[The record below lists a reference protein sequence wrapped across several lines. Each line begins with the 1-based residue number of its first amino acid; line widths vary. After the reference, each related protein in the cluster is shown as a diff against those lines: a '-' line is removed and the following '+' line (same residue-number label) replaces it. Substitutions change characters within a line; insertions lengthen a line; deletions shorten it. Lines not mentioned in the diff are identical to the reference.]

1 MPADVIGRAVRM
13 ARDGIVRATNGSDI
27 PMRVDTICTHGDTPA
42 SHELTRQLRAALEA
56 DGIVCGSAAP
66 RIMTSSTPP
75 ASGLFGWWRE
85 GTVEGRRAL
94 IAAGL
99 GWMLDSF
106 DVMLYALTLASIM
119 PALGLS
125 KETAGL
131 LGSITLLAAA
141 AGGIV
146 FGVVADRF
154 AARGR

>member
-1 MPADVIGRAVRM
+1 
-13 ARDGIVRATNGSDI
+13 
-27 PMRVDTICTHGDTPA
+27 
-42 SHELTRQLRAALEA
+42 
-56 DGIVCGSAAP
+56 
-66 RIMTSSTPP
+66 MTSAPPP

-106 DVMLYALTLASIM
+106 DVMLYALTLASII

-141 AGGIV
+141 AGGIF

-154 AARGR
+154 GRTRALMASVLIY